1 MITHPLNE
9 KTNYRPGVPGFSA
22 DSLKNV
28 EELDSP
34 RIIKTHLSMEML
46 PCQVIVK
53 VKSMS
58 ISTLWAG
65 DGKTR
70 KTDLRDKE
78 PERCRCVLFQP
89 LEGTQNIHQY
99 SFCFCFSNPRPFDP
113 RGISKLSSPILLLA
127 RWWLDTLVPCL
138 LWWMPSLMVVDPRY
152 CIKAK
157 KAFISGV
164 AGYYS
169 PFLPHVLSYWNAR
182 HEENLLFLT
191 FEEMKS
197 DLAGVVDRVATFLGK
212 SLTPK
217 QVFSW
222 VSRYD
227 KQLPSTI
234 FLMIHIHFR
243 KMTFWTIFPLTR
255 WKQTQ
260 LWTRMWENCHII

>member
-1 MITHPLNE
+1 MAGYTGTL
-9 KTNYRPGVPGFSA
+9 
-22 DSLKNV
+22 
-28 EELDSP
+28 
-34 RIIKTHLSMEML
+34 
-46 PCQVIVK
+46 
-53 VKSMS
+53 
-58 ISTLWAG
+58 STLVDAFI
-65 DGKTR
+65 DG
-70 KTDLRDKE
+70 
-78 PERCRCVLFQP
+78 C
-89 LEGTQNIHQY
+89 G
-99 SFCFCFSNPRPFDP
+99 
-113 RGISKLSSPILLLA
+113 
-127 RWWLDTLVPCL
+127 
-138 LWWMPSLMVVDPRY
+138 PSLLHPSKR
-152 CIKAK
+152 
-157 KAFISGV
+157 AFISGV

-197 DLAGVVDRVATFLGK
+197 DLGGVVDRVATFLGK

-234 FLMIHIHFR
+234 FLMIYIHFR

-260 LWTRMWENCHII
+260 QWTRKWDNCHIISKKDACYFSSIFSRMSLKVWD